1 MEKYVLMSGGT
12 RGIGKAAA
20 IALAQRGYTVF
31 AGASNQRTLEDI
43 RDLASERLVPVI
55 LDVTSPESIDAA
67 IATARSRMGPDAHL
81 HALVSNAGVD
91 FNGPL
96 QALSAEEI
104 ASMVQVNL
112 LGAIL
117 LSRAALALMRDGASR
132 IVFVGSAM
140 GLWATPT
147 VSVYA
152 STKWG
157 LEGLTDGLRVEL
169 GMRGI
174 AVTMI
179 EPGVVQTPMTAH
191 APAAMQR
198 VLDRMDAE
206 QRGIY
211 ESLMRRIV
219 QMSSSP
225 DAGVAAE
232 AVAEVIARVVGA
244 RHPGS
249 RHRVGRDAQLVG
261 ILRHLP
267 DSWRDFIV
275 RRTFGLTSPRDAVR
289 IDAQT
294 PGIASHPSADRSHR

>member
-1 MEKYVLMSGGT
+1 MTRYVLMSGGT

-20 IALAQRGYTVF
+20 IALARQGYTVF
-31 AGASNQRTLEDI
+31 AGAS
-43 RDLASERLVPVI
+43 SERTMGELGDLSDKRIVPVL
-55 LDVTSPESIDAA
+55 LDVTNRASIDAA
-67 IATARSRMGPDAHL
+67 IATAREHMGPGAHL

-96 QALSAEEI
+96 QHVSADEI
-104 ASMVQVNL
+104 TSMVQVNL

-117 LSRAALALMRDGASR
+117 LSRAALALMRDGSSR

-157 LEGLTDGLRVEL
+157 LEGLSDGLRVEL

-174 AVTMI
+174 AVTMV

-198 VLDRMDAE
+198 VLERMDAA
-206 QRGIY
+206 QRGVY
-211 ESLMRRIV
+211 ESLMRKIV
-219 QMSSSP
+219 EMSASP
-225 DAGVAAE
+225 GAGVTAE
-232 AVAEVIARVVGA
+232 VVAEVIARA
-244 RHPGS
+244 IDAPRPRS
-249 RHRVGRDAQLVG
+249 RYRVGSDARLVG
-261 ILRHLP
+261 FLRHLP
-267 DSWRDFIV
+267 DAWRDFIV
-275 RRTFGLTSPRDAVR
+275 RKTFGL
-289 IDAQT
+289 
-294 PGIASHPSADRSHR
+294 